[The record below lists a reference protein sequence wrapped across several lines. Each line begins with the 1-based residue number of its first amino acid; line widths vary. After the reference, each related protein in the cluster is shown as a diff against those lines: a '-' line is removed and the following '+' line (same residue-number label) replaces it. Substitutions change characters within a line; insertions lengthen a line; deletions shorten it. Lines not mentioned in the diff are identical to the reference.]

1 MPGPLFADDMGRVL
15 FPADGMTIP
24 AEEDETDDS
33 WTTVHLT
40 DLLVSQS

>member
-1 MPGPLFADDMGRVL
+1 MPGPLFADDVCRVL
-15 FPADGMTIP
+15 FPADGITIP

-40 DLLVSQS
+40 DLCVRES